1 MGLVASPA
9 TPSTLAV
16 LGLASWS
23 YQRMARL
30 TWAGVGTLYPVLL
43 GSLNQFT
50 TIRAPASATNRA
62 CWALSWFSA
71 IWLSVWAS
79 IR

>member
-1 MGLVASPA
+1 MASPA
-9 TPSTLAV
+9 IPFTLAV
-16 LGLASWS
+16 AALASWS

-30 TWAGVGTLYPVLL
+30 TWAAVGTLYPVPV
-43 GSLNQFT
+43 GSLNQLM
-50 TIRAPASATNRA
+50 TIRAPDSATNRA